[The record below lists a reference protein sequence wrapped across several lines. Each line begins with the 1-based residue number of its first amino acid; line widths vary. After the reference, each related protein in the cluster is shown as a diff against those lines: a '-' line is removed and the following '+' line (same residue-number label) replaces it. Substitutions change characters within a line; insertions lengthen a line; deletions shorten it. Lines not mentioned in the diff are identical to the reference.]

1 MIYKYV
7 YFNIQ
12 NNPKFN
18 DFKMD
23 NFENK
28 YIQIPDDIDFLL
40 DLCQDL
46 IKLLRKNN
54 PNKDLPIDRKQIAK
68 LNSIARRI
76 H

>member
-1 MIYKYV
+1 M
-7 YFNIQ
+7 N
-12 NNPKFN
+12 
-18 DFKMD
+18 

-68 LNSIARRI
+68 LNSIVKRI